1 MRRFPRRWRQQAL
14 AGTECQVGV
23 QAQRS
28 GGLGT
33 DDAAELFE
41 QGMGIDV
48 AERPDGFAMPIEP
61 AAKGV
66 EAELAAL
73 RHLQRFEELAVAQ
86 EFGFLCR
93 VVIAVG
99 VVQGARRLRQVGR
112 LGDIEHPAMGFAQL
126 GQRDGRL
133 ARAGRADQH
142 HGRRQAPHGFLGV
155 VEDDGLVEQ
164 FELGAR
170 GVQPAQRHGLGGELG
185 GIDIRLV
192 IDLGLVDRRTAQ
204 EARLVVGM
212 VLDDLE
218 SQAHRLA
225 IVACELQ
232 EQPVAVVELR
242 AVVGTDMQ
250 LLDIRTLEVA
260 GFDGGADLGEG
271 GLDPTNV
278 KVLVLQEA
286 HWAA

>member
-1 MRRFPRRWRQQAL
+1 M
-14 AGTECQVGV
+14 

-28 GGLGT
+28 GGLGA

-48 AERPDGFAMPIEP
+48 AQRPGGVAMPIEP
-61 AAKGV
+61 AAEGV
-66 EAELAAL
+66 ETELAAL
-73 RHLQRFEELAVAQ
+73 RHLQRFQELAVAQ

-93 VVIAVG
+93 VVVAVG

-112 LGDIEHPAMGFAQL
+112 LGDIEHPAMGFTQL
-126 GQRDGRL
+126 GQRDGCL

-185 GIDIRLV
+185 GIDSRLV
-192 IDLGLVDRRTAQ
+192 IDLGLVDRRAAQ
-204 EARLVVGM
+204 EARLVVGV

-225 IVACELQ
+225 VVARELQ
-232 EQPVAVVELR
+232 QQPVAVVELG
-242 AVVGTDMQ
+242 AVVAADVQ
-250 LLDIRTLEVA
+250 LLDIRALEVA
-260 GFDGGADLGEG
+260 GFDGGAHLGEG
-271 GLDPTNV
+271 GFDPTQV
-278 KVLVLQEA
+278 EVLVLQEA
-286 HWAA
+286 HGAA